1 MILAV
6 TYKEQFSRVAP
17 AYSRAHWPEHTD
29 EMEVAWVAQIDDCLV
44 YEWLESG
51 DLDSDNMN
59 NVKFYTARS
68 K

>member
-29 EMEVAWVAQIDDCLV
+29 EMEVNWVTQADGWLV
-44 YEWLESG
+44 YEWDDESVIC
-51 DLDSDNMN
+51 SDNMN
-59 NVKFYTARS
+59 VVKSYTTRS